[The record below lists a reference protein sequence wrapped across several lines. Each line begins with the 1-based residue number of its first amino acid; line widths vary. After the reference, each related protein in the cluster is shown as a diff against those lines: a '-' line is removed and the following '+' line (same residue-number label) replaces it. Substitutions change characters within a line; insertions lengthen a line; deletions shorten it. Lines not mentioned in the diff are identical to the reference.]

1 LPVIACQ
8 CSWRFPRS
16 RIRDLCHGRFSDED
30 IAFQERMAYCTG
42 LSDDTAVCP
51 AIQSGNEAN
60 CGMEAARFEFGATC
74 ITTVSELFAK
84 TGVKPHQVNFVIT
97 NSSLFNPTPS
107 LSAMIMNHFKM
118 SGRTINYSLGGMG
131 CSAGVIA
138 LDLARELL
146 GQHPNSIAL
155 VVSHENITNNYYS
168 GSDKSMLI
176 PNVSGLGAASAA
188 SLYYIC
194 VPLRWVVHALCGHI
208 IWHCACG
215 VCTLCLQAC
224 HAVLPVQVPQVH
236 GSCQHCCRPGV
247 PVHER

>member
-1 LPVIACQ
+1 MLCCLAP

-16 RIRDLCHGRFSDED
+16 RIRDLCHGRFSNED
-30 IAFQERMAYCTG
+30 VAFQERMAYRTG

-74 ITTVSELFAK
+74 LTTVSELFAK
-84 TGVKPHQVNFVIT
+84 TGIQPHQVNFVIT

-168 GSDKSMLI
+168 GKDKSMLI
-176 PNVSGLGAASAA
+176 PNVGASGWWPQCALHVAPCVVPDNMHSALLDSCSLSAS
-188 SLYYIC
+188 YRQC
-194 VPLRWVVHALCGHI
+194 
-208 IWHCACG
+208 
-215 VCTLCLQAC
+215 
-224 HAVLPVQVPQVH
+224 
-236 GSCQHCCRPGV
+236 
-247 PVHER
+247 